1 MWGIIDGDRFHPG
14 NIFSGNL
21 SPPTKFTPTKLMIR
35 KAKVSDV
42 KAIYELINLF
52 AKKDLMLPRPIS
64 DLYDSLRDFFVYED
78 NDAGPIGCCALH
90 ISWEDLAEIRSLA
103 VDPAK
108 QKKGIGRQL
117 VGVCIDEA
125 KELGIKKIFALTF
138 VPEYF
143 EKLGFVRVNKSYL
156 PRKVWGECISCVK
169 FPDCSEVPLIKEI

>member
-1 MWGIIDGDRFHPG
+1 
-14 NIFSGNL
+14 
-21 SPPTKFTPTKLMIR
+21 MIR
-35 KAKVSDV
+35 KAKVNDI

-52 AKKDLMLPRPIS
+52 AKDDLMLPRSIS
-64 DLYDSLRDFFVYED
+64 DLYDDLRDFFVYEE
-78 NDAGPIGCCALH
+78 AGSVVGCCALH

-103 VDPAK
+103 VGLAWH
-108 QKKGIGRQL
+108 KKGIGKKL

-169 FPDCSEVPLIKEI
+169 FPDCSEVPLIKEL